1 MNIVELIE
9 AIGMDNIEAQ
19 SLNKSVLK
27 ANTVKDETVIKFVT
41 KSMTPTDF
49 VLGTK
54 IGLILWFDADKFNAA
69 VDKVES
75 EKAAEG

>member
-9 AIGMDNIEAQ
+9 AVGMDNIEAQ

-27 ANTVKDETVIKFVT
+27 ANTVKDETVVKFVT

>member
-27 ANTVKDETVIKFVT
+27 ANTVKDETVVKFVT

>member
-19 SLNKSVLK
+19 SLNKSTLK

-69 VDKVES
+69 VNKVES
-75 EKAAEG
+75 EKAAES

>member
-1 MNIVELIE
+1 
-9 AIGMDNIEAQ
+9 
-19 SLNKSVLK
+19 
-27 ANTVKDETVIKFVT
+27 
-41 KSMTPTDF
+41 MTPTDF

>member
-27 ANTVKDETVIKFVT
+27 ANTVKDETVVKFVA

-49 VLGTK
+49 VLVTK